1 MSETDS
7 GSAADSDSD
16 GEPEQCR
23 ALTGDG
29 ERCSRPAQEDGFCHQ
44 HDESDPS
51 VDEEEADGDDDNGD
65 NDADEPE
72 SESESDGDGSS
83 ASEDDASSSEN
94 DGIAAAP
101 GLIEIRNEVRKN
113 AASLIG
119 HKFDAIVGI
128 DRTDDGWIATVEL
141 VERRSI
147 PDTEDILGRYEVEI
161 DEEGRFQSYRRV
173 DRYRRSDTDTE
184 DF

>member
-23 ALTGDG
+23 ALTGGG

-44 HDESDPS
+44 HDESDPT
-51 VDEEEADGDDDNGD
+51 VDEEDADADADGDSD
-65 NDADEPE
+65 E
-72 SESESDGDGSS
+72 SESGSDSESDGDGSS
-83 ASEDDASSSEN
+83 ASEDDESSSR
-94 DGIAAAP
+94 DDDIAAAP

-119 HKFDAIVGI
+119 HKFDAIVAI
-128 DRTDDGWIATVEL
+128 DSTDEGWIATVEL

-147 PDTEDILGRYEVEI
+147 PDTEDILGRYEIEI
-161 DEEGRFQSYRRV
+161 DEAGQFQSYRRV

-184 DF
+184 EF